1 MHYKSIC
8 DAILSRIRAAINSET
23 FLNQF
28 KEPNRFTRKR
38 LISMYQVIVYLFYSN
53 KAAMGTNISNIRDF
67 LPELDFPK
75 VSRQAV
81 SKARQNIKPALF
93 KEFLDITVRTYYL
106 FTQIFN
112 LWNGYHLFAIDGT
125 RVHMPYSESVETDF
139 GFQGDGRYDRKH
151 FMGLGS
157 VLYDISQD
165 YVVDFIYFILIDF
178 PIFNF
183 ADILVTIGTILLFID
198 LLFLKKEEDLAFLK
212 LEIHKNDR

>member
-8 DAILSRIRAAINSET
+8 DAILSRIRAAINLEA

-93 KEFLDITVRTYYL
+93 KELLDITVRTY
-106 FTQIFN
+106 
-112 LWNGYHLFAIDGT
+112 
-125 RVHMPYSESVETDF
+125 
-139 GFQGDGRYDRKH
+139 
-151 FMGLGS
+151 
-157 VLYDISQD
+157 
-165 YVVDFIYFILIDF
+165 
-178 PIFNF
+178 
-183 ADILVTIGTILLFID
+183 
-198 LLFLKKEEDLAFLK
+198 
-212 LEIHKNDR
+212 

>member
-93 KEFLDITVRTYYL
+93 KELLDITVRTYYL
-106 FTQIFN
+106 FTQLFN
-112 LWNGYHLFAIDGT
+112 LWNGYHLFDKT
-125 RVHMPYSESVETDF
+125 LR
-139 GFQGDGRYDRKH
+139 
-151 FMGLGS
+151 
-157 VLYDISQD
+157 
-165 YVVDFIYFILIDF
+165 
-178 PIFNF
+178 
-183 ADILVTIGTILLFID
+183 
-198 LLFLKKEEDLAFLK
+198 
-212 LEIHKNDR
+212 

>member
-28 KEPNRFTRKR
+28 KE
-38 LISMYQVIVYLFYSN
+38 L
-53 KAAMGTNISNIRDF
+53 
-67 LPELDFPK
+67 
-75 VSRQAV
+75 
-81 SKARQNIKPALF
+81 
-93 KEFLDITVRTYYL
+93 LDITVRTYYL
-106 FTQIFN
+106 FTQLFN

-157 VLYDISQD
+157 DIEFS
-165 YVVDFIYFILIDF
+165 YHI
-178 PIFNF
+178 
-183 ADILVTIGTILLFID
+183 
-198 LLFLKKEEDLAFLK
+198 
-212 LEIHKNDR
+212 

>member
-53 KAAMGTNISNIRDF
+53 KAA
-67 LPELDFPK
+67 
-75 VSRQAV
+75 
-81 SKARQNIKPALF
+81 PALF
-93 KEFLDITVRTYYL
+93 KELLDITVRTYYL
-106 FTQIFN
+106 FTQLFN

-139 GFQGDGRYDRKH
+139 GFQGDG
-151 FMGLGS
+151 L
-157 VLYDISQD
+157 
-165 YVVDFIYFILIDF
+165 
-178 PIFNF
+178 
-183 ADILVTIGTILLFID
+183 
-198 LLFLKKEEDLAFLK
+198 
-212 LEIHKNDR
+212 